1 MVDVSFS
8 ELRALYDKG
17 YFEEYLKRFDEL
29 QATDRLALFP
39 AEEQFV
45 LMLWEINILEFYFR
59 SEEVNDILQEAK
71 LQPAF
76 QNLPL
81 NKLGFILLQV
91 QHCDWTQQF
100 EKVSHLLE
108 QGEELLASLP
118 SSDQTNLDMR
128 IAFFNRGK
136 AVNSARCN
144 DPKKVLEYANNAK
157 DMFHK
162 LDDSFSEIFLL
173 GPIAYAQDIDG
184 NLDISIDLNK
194 QRLYL
199 AESHDYPLLS
209 HHSLVN
215 LCYSYLIRG
224 DLTKAL
230 EAGHKGLAIWQSLQ
244 QRNPALPDDSY
255 ILHNLGEVYRVKGD
269 FDNALLY
276 LKQSLAISEARG
288 DAYTAERLTEIGK
301 VYYQQG
307 DVVRAKDFLQRG
319 FALYQTG
326 DFILQSEYLIL
337 HSVFGLI
344 RIAFEEDDLEQVQ
357 RYRREM
363 ESLKTKAK
371 SKVAQQLSDEYLQLI
386 DALILKHSSRALQKV
401 NAQQQLTEFVQ
412 KEIVHHEIKALAM
425 VHLCE
430 LLLDELRLYGDAAVF
445 QETQNVINE
454 LYSLGKTHQTYP
466 LIIQALMLKTQFA
479 VWQGQ
484 LDIATKYATQAELL
498 AEEKGLSLLG
508 TQVKQIQQQLESEFM
523 KAQELIQHNEPLQK
537 RIEQSKLDAYLK
549 EIQKTIK
556 F

>member
-17 YFEEYLKRFDEL
+17 YYAEYLRHFDEL
-29 QATDRLALFP
+29 RSADSLTLFS

-45 LMLWEINILEFYFR
+45 LLLHQIRLLNLYFR
-59 SEEVNDILQEAK
+59 SDEANDILQEAK
-71 LQPAF
+71 YRSAF

-81 NKLGFILLQV
+81 NELGFLLLQLRRYLN
-91 QHCDWTQQF
+91 TQQV
-100 EKVSHLLE
+100 EKVIPLLE

-118 SSDQTNLDMR
+118 SSDLTGPDAR
-128 IAFFNRGK
+128 IAYFYWE
-136 AVNSARCN
+136 SAYAN
-144 DPKKVLEYANNAK
+144 QKNNPKKALEYANNAK

-162 LDDSFSEIFLL
+162 LDDSYSELFQI
-173 GPIAYAQDIDG
+173 GVIAFIHIVDG
-184 NLDISIDLNK
+184 NPDRGIDLNI
-194 QRLYL
+194 QRLDL
-199 AESHDYPLLS
+199 AESHDYPYISVYSLL
-209 HHSLVN
+209 N
-215 LCYSYLIRG
+215 LCYLYQIRG

-230 EAGHKGLAIWQSLQ
+230 KAGHKGLGIWQSLQ
-244 QRNPALPDDSY
+244 QRNPALPDHQTL
-255 ILHNLGEVYRVKGD
+255 LHNLGEVYRVKGD

-276 LKQSLAISEARG
+276 LKQSLAINEVRG
-288 DAYTAERLTEIGK
+288 HIPHTAESLTEIGK

-307 DVVRAKDFLQRG
+307 DLVCAKDYLQRG
-319 FALYQTG
+319 FALHKTG
-326 DFILQSEYLIL
+326 EVDYLI
-337 HSVFGLI
+337 SKPIFGLI

-357 RYRREM
+357 QYRGVM
-363 ESLKTKAK
+363 ETLKTKAK
-371 SKVAQQLSDEYLQLI
+371 TKSGKQLSDEYLQLT
-386 DALILKHSSRALQKV
+386 DALILKHSSRVLQKA
-401 NAQQQLTEFVQ
+401 NAQQHLTEFIH

-430 LLLDELRLYGDAAVF
+430 LLLDELRLYGDATVL

-454 LYSLGKTHQTYP
+454 LYDLGKTHQTYS
-466 LIIQALMLKTQFA
+466 LIVQALMLKTQFA

-508 TQVKQIQQQLESEFM
+508 TQVAQIQQQLESEFL